1 MSETPMGAG
10 QPGLGAEFQVMD
22 TAAGHVESVRGEVD
36 ALLRRVTG
44 SVEDLAS
51 AWLGG
56 AGGAF
61 QKVMVDWN
69 DQSRK
74 LNEALGGI
82 AETVR
87 SNRSTFTTNEDEVQS
102 SITRVGAV
110 DPLRLG

>member
-1 MSETPMGAG
+1 MPSSVAC
-10 QPGLGAEFQVMD
+10 VMD

-82 AETVR
+82 AELGPRLERGYRVR
-87 SNRSTFTTNEDEVQS
+87 VRL
-102 SITRVGAV
+102 
-110 DPLRLG
+110 PLRSPGAAP